1 MGLDV
6 LDLPVVEVV
15 LAAEVAL
22 PHAVVLVAST
32 VVLDAV
38 TVGGLRHHKHMV
50 LFFFRRRQSA
60 LRRQSG
66 GCTHSNFADEQW
78 DEQWGGLGLVL
89 WNSLNLLIPPVSRL
103 AHTKHSNIRHHWQ
116 MLTCPS
122 SSADGNPVK
131 VLWIKNC

>member
-22 PHAVVLVAST
+22 PHAVVLVASA

-50 LFFFRRRQSA
+50 LLFFRRRQSA

-66 GCTHSNFADEQW
+66 GCTRTNSIFALDESSRNKS
-78 DEQWGGLGLVL
+78 WGYY
-89 WNSLNLLIPPVSRL
+89 NSL
-103 AHTKHSNIRHHWQ
+103 
-116 MLTCPS
+116 
-122 SSADGNPVK
+122 
-131 VLWIKNC
+131 